1 MARVEETRA
10 AHTAGELPIASYV
23 PALPE
28 EPVLHTLRATRVT
41 PPHAPAVGGQEWP
54 TLPAHSTRTPHDS
67 WATCDVPH
75 GAIALL
81 CQGYPSL
88 GHPHAPQNHQG
99 QSILG
104 DWLIQQGQIVGEDP
118 HYVAPIEPPAPAPH
132 HQHHQFGY
140 PPEQP
145 QYTLEAVPP
154 LSQYMPA
161 SYQYTPPPPHP
172 AHAQMPP
179 PPPPP
184 PSAECQGERTRER
197 RRLITTSTISVVS
210 RLALE
215 FKRDDATKLT
225 TATLIKRLRI
235 SEPYAE
241 AAVAHNLVD
250 LALKAPESSFLDI
263 IKAFSHLS
271 LSLCTPKIQGSR
283 TIWQGLSQGPADL
296 PQNNLPKIL
305 AAQPETGLTY
315 ELDQRPEFYSVYL
328 QELLLFRDKGI
339 AVKKASVQNRYM
351 KAEDLAEW
359 LVSLL
364 LPIDAL
370 LSHAD
375 LNSRFGSSPTGSL
388 VSQYV
393 IPLVARR
400 WSGAAL
406 VLEEVNDL
414 LVGDIEHNHNSSI
427 RQEYVHGKYLAV
439 NQSLS
444 PIDTVDLS
452 ASIAENYGKAIGPVQ
467 RLCTTSLAALSKHKP
482 DRAKIV
488 TSQIASKAYYT
499 GEIAGLR
506 LAGREGL
513 YPVCNRGRHRDMD
526 VPVISERPAF
536 EIAMMAEINAAW
548 MTSIKLERGIF
559 SKTLNYDDPF
569 YHRVDCA
576 LTDKD
581 VIDRAT
587 SHARRP
593 HALRLADALQ

>member
-1 MARVEETRA
+1 MISGATSAGRGGRVGASRRA
-10 AHTAGELPIASYV
+10 SDRNSVANGL
-23 PALPE
+23 ALCTQ
-28 EPVLHTLRATRVT
+28 LLNTHD
-41 PPHAPAVGGQEWP
+41 
-54 TLPAHSTRTPHDS
+54 RT
-67 WATCDVPH
+67 
-75 GAIALL
+75 
-81 CQGYPSL
+81 
-88 GHPHAPQNHQG
+88 
-99 QSILG
+99 
-104 DWLIQQGQIVGEDP
+104 E
-118 HYVAPIEPPAPAPH
+118 
-132 HQHHQFGY
+132 
-140 PPEQP
+140 
-145 QYTLEAVPP
+145 
-154 LSQYMPA
+154 
-161 SYQYTPPPPHP
+161 
-172 AHAQMPP
+172 
-179 PPPPP
+179 
-184 PSAECQGERTRER
+184 ER

-271 LSLCTPKIQGSR
+271 LSLCTLKIQGSR

-339 AVKKASVQNRYM
+339 AVQKASVQNRYM
-351 KAEDLAEW
+351 KSEDLAEW
-359 LVSLL
+359 LPCFAICDSFVPYSSL
-364 LPIDAL
+364 P
-370 LSHAD
+370 
-375 LNSRFGSSPTGSL
+375 SL
-388 VSQYV
+388 MRR
-393 IPLVARR
+393 VARR

-536 EIAMMAEINAAW
+536 EIAMMGEINAAW

-559 SKTLNYDDPF
+559 SKTLNPTSSYDDPF

-593 HALRLADALQ
+593 HTLRLADALQ